1 MTLKNKKIAVI
12 MGDDFPASTHT
23 FLVRKYEKLV
33 QKGVNLTI
41 FTKGKGNWTLFPGLK
56 DKLILKRLP
65 NYMVSLLFYLFSAF
79 VKSPLKTLELIRERN
94 GKSLVTLRNALFF
107 IKNHYDIIHF
117 EFGHDGLAF
126 EELIKLKKIIGTKF
140 IQTFRGSD
148 INFVPL
154 RRGERIYDFVF
165 GNCDYFHFVSKTLLK
180 RAREIGYNKDNFML
194 IPSSIDTNYFK
205 LSNERTTNNKDKT
218 ILISVGGLV
227 WLKGYEYSLQA
238 MRILK
243 DSGLKFTFYIIGD
256 GNYKEAILQAIQDL
270 DLEDCVFLLGNK
282 DREEVRGYLGKADI
296 FVQASLSEGFGNSF
310 LEASAMELPCVVT
323 DAGGCPEAIIDG
335 KTGFV
340 VQKRNPEA
348 LADKIK
354 VLIKNPKLSLKMGK
368 LGRAHVIK
376 NYTLDKQVE
385 DNIRMYEKACSS

>member
-12 MGDDFPASTHT
+12 MGDDFPAATHT
-23 FLVRKYEKLV
+23 FLVRKYEKLI
-33 QKGVNLTI
+33 QKGINLTI
-41 FTKGKGNWTLFPGLK
+41 FTKGEGDWTLFPGVK
-56 DKLILKRLP
+56 EKLNFKRLP
-65 NYMVSLLFYLFSAF
+65 NSIISLLFYLFFAF
-79 VKSPLKTLELIRERN
+79 FKAPLKTLDLMRRMR
-94 GKSLVTLRNALFF
+94 GKSLATLRNALFF

-126 EELIKLKKIIGTKF
+126 EELIKLKKIIGTRF

-154 RRGERIYDFVF
+154 RRGERVYDFVF
-165 GNCDYFHFVSKTLLK
+165 RNCDYFHFVSKTLLE
-180 RAREIGYNKDNFML
+180 RARQLGYDKDNFIL
-194 IPSSIDTNYFK
+194 IPSSINTDYFK

-238 MRILK
+238 MKILK
-243 DSGLKFTFYIIGD
+243 NNGFKFVFYIIGD
-256 GNYKEAILQAIQDL
+256 GNYKDAILQAIQDL
-270 DLEDCVFLLGNK
+270 ELEDCVFLLGKK
-282 DREEVRGYLGKADI
+282 DRKEVREYLGKADI
-296 FVQASLSEGFGNSF
+296 FIQASLAEGFGNSF

-340 VQKRNPEA
+340 VSKRNPEA

-354 VLIKNPKLSLKMGK
+354 ILIKNPLLRAKMGK
-368 LGRAHVIK
+368 LGRAHIIK

-385 DNIRMYEKACSS
+385 DNIKMYEKVCSS